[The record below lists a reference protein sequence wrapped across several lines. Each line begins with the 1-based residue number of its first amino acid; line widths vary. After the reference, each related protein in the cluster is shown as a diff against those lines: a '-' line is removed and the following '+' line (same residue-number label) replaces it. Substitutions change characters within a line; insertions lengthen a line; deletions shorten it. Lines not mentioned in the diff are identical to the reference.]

1 MASHTF
7 VSPTLSA
14 RSALVRSLELVDRVE
29 AAWTRRD
36 WREVEKL
43 VGLIRGE
50 LALLEHSATV
60 MDGGPRPCPF
70 GRLECAG
77 RHNEAQQCSDLAA
90 DVPPGISES
99 EERALWGDR

>member
-1 MASHTF
+1 MASQTF

-29 AAWTRRD
+29 AAWFRRD
-36 WREVEKL
+36 WPEVHNL
-43 VGLIRGE
+43 AGLIRGE

-70 GRLECAG
+70 GRPECAG

-90 DVPPGISES
+90 DLDAAMSES
-99 EERALWGDR
+99 ESRLMDGNR